1 MTRFLAHF
9 LFVLAAWTLTIKFII
24 PIAFSIAE
32 ARGLLH
38 YVWWD
43 FWWVAH
49 LWLGWALLHHPRYLF
64 TLAFV
69 VAVVEV
75 IIVVTKFYFFLAEP
89 EWTMWTMNWF
99 VNKIFVLVVF
109 IAMLAHMARTPGS
122 YRGPTAAPAPER

>member
-1 MTRFLAHF
+1 MSRFLAHV

-24 PIAFSIAE
+24 PAAFAIAE
-32 ARGLLH
+32 GRELLH

-49 LWLGWALLHHPRYLF
+49 LWLGWALLNGPRYLF
-64 TLAFV
+64 PLALV

-75 IIVVTKFYFFLAEP
+75 IIVVTKFYLFLAEP

-99 VNKIFVLVVF
+99 VNKVFVLSVF
-109 IAMLAHMARTPGS
+109 IVVLAHMALSPAS
-122 YRGPTAAPAPER
+122 YRGPKATVLPDR